1 MFRSC
6 VTLNHLSQKT
16 NFKVIRI
23 KKMLLTPVQI
33 LLMCFITETTLRNI
47 FVYESINFFFKSATP
62 FYTDFVFGFFWNNTL
77 KFVFLIQQIIKSFTR
92 EIFVFLKKQNGNLS
106 FKTGIEIRTSDRWKL
121 VAIEKKL
128 ARKIF
133 IIGKKSNGKEDKME
147 EK

>member
-1 MFRSC
+1 
-6 VTLNHLSQKT
+6 
-16 NFKVIRI
+16 
-23 KKMLLTPVQI
+23 MLLTPVQI

-47 FVYESINFFFKSATP
+47 FVYESINLFFKSATP

-121 VAIEKKL
+121 VATEKKL